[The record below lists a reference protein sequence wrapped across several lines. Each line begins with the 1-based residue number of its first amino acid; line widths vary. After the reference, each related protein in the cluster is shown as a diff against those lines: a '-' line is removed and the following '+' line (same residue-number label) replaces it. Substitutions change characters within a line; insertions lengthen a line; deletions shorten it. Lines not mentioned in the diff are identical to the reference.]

1 MQRYTVGSEI
11 TNNYRLIGGVD
22 EFDVWVWCSPRPN
35 GSRWEVMLN
44 TDRGRY
50 VGFDLR
56 TPGPDTFHAACTYDD
71 IRTTQQVSREQSSH
85 VKHDVPRDKLQRIL
99 LLIQCFAP
107 ILWAAGDIYP
117 ELRGL
122 LDTESDVRPEPNKED

>member
-1 MQRYTVGSEI
+1 MHRYTVGSEI

-22 EFDVWVWCSPRPN
+22 EFDVWGWCSTPN
-35 GSRWEVMLN
+35 GSRWDVVLY

-56 TPGPDTFHAACTYDD
+56 TPDPRAFNAACTYDD
-71 IRTTQQVSREQSSH
+71 IRTTQEVSRGQSSH
-85 VKHDVPRDKLQRIL
+85 VQREVPKDKLQRIL

-107 ILWAAGDIYP
+107 TMWAAGDIYP
-117 ELRGL
+117 ELREL
-122 LDTESDVRPEPNKED
+122 LDAESGVRPEPNKEN